1 MDFEPRYTAEQ
12 QAFRHEVR
20 GWLDDNLPDGLEFPA
35 DSDDLS
41 YGGYLKLRELGRRL
55 GAEGWLWPSA
65 PTEYGGGGLS
75 IDRAIVIEEELDAR
89 GLSLPPYYDS
99 GGRLGGASVLVWG
112 DDNQKER
119 FLPPIFRGEV
129 RTWQLL
135 TEPGAGSD
143 LAGVQMSAV
152 RDGDDYVLNGQKVY
166 VGSSHGAE
174 MLWTIARTDPDGA
187 RHRNLS
193 WFMVPTDSEGIVIQ
207 PMDLLITSG
216 EGGAGTGTKNT
227 IFFDDVRVPAFN
239 LIGGENNG
247 WQVATTHL
255 ELEHGAGG
263 AIRRNRM
270 VDKLFEAAATLRGAD
285 GKPLAEDPAI
295 QDLLVDVFAE
305 AEISRLFGLRNYWM
319 RHTKRKMAHEGPQHS
334 LYRKQS
340 GLRAAEA
347 MLKALGPYAL
357 ANSPKWDG
365 SDGHMEVFQR
375 SSIVAMH
382 PGGTAEIQKVIM
394 ARRLGIGRQSRE
406 QAGRLE

>member
-1 MDFEPRYTAEQ
+1 MDFEPRYTSQ
-12 QAFRHEVR
+12 QQEFRSDVR
-20 GWLDDNLPDGLEFPA
+20 NWLSDNLPDGLEYPA
-35 DSDDLS
+35 DSDDLTRD
-41 YGGYLKLRELGRRL
+41 GYLRLRQLGRSL
-55 GAEGWLWPSA
+55 GSKGWLWPTA
-65 PTEYGGGGLS
+65 PVEYGGGGLS
-75 IDRAIVIEEELDAR
+75 IDHAIVIEEELDEYE
-89 GLSLPPYYDS
+89 LSLPPYYDS

-112 DDNQKER
+112 SDYQKER
-119 FLPPIFRGEV
+119 FLPPILRGEV

-143 LAGVQMSAV
+143 LAGVEMSAV
-152 RDGDDYVLNGQKVY
+152 RDGDDYVLNGQKVF

-174 MLWTIARTDPDGA
+174 MLWTIARTTPDGE

-193 WFMVPTDSEGIVIQ
+193 WFMVPTDTPGITIQ
-207 PMDLLITSG
+207 PMELLITSG

-239 LIGGENNG
+239 LIGGENHG

-263 AIRRNRM
+263 SIRRNRM
-270 VDKLFEAAATLRGAD
+270 VDRLFEYSAGLKRN
-285 GKPLAEDPAI
+285 GKPLGSDPEI
-295 QDLLVDVFAE
+295 RELLADVFIE

-319 RHTKRKMAHEGPQHS
+319 RHTGQQMAHEGPQHS

-340 GLRAAEA
+340 GLRSAQA
-347 MLKALGPYAL
+347 MLDILGPYAL
-357 ANSPKWDG
+357 TNDPKWDP
-365 SDGHMEVFQR
+365 SEGHMEVFQR

-394 ARRLGIGRQSRE
+394 ARRLGIGRQVRE
-406 QAGRLE
+406 RAGRLA

>member
-12 QAFRHEVR
+12 QAFRQEVS
-20 GWLDDNLPDGLEFPA
+20 GWLDGNLPDGLEFPA

-41 YGGYLKLRELGRRL
+41 YGGYLKLREVGRAL
-55 GAEGWLWPSA
+55 GAKGWLWPTA

-112 DDNQKER
+112 DDDQKER

-174 MLWTIARTDPDGA
+174 MLWTIARTDPDGE

-193 WFMVPTDSEGIVIQ
+193 WFMVPADAEGIVIQ

-239 LIGGENNG
+239 LIGGENRG

-270 VDKLFEAAATLRGAD
+270 VDRLFESAAALRRA
-285 GKPLAEDPAI
+285 GKPLSEDPDVR
-295 QDLLVDVFAE
+295 DLMVDVFVE

-319 RHTKRKMAHEGPQHS
+319 RHTGRKMAHEGPQHS

-357 ANSPKWDG
+357 TNDPKWDA

-394 ARRLGIGRQSRE
+394 ARRLAIGRQSRE

>member
-1 MDFEPRYTAEQ
+1 MDFEPRYTTEQ
-12 QAFRHEVR
+12 QEFRSEVK
-20 GWLDDNLPDGLEFPA
+20 GWLADVLPDGLEFPA
-35 DSDDLS
+35 DSNDLS
-41 YGGYLKLRELGRRL
+41 YNGYLKLRELGRSL
-55 GAEGWLWPSA
+55 GEKGWLWPTA
-65 PTEYGGGGLS
+65 PPEYGGGGLS
-75 IDRAIVIEEELDAR
+75 IDHAIVIEEELDEQ

-112 DDNQKER
+112 SDDQKDH
-119 FLPPIFRGEV
+119 FLPPIFKGEV

-143 LAGVQMSAV
+143 LAGVEMSAV
-152 RDGDDYVLNGQKVY
+152 RDGDDYVLNGQKIY

-174 MLWTIARTDPDGA
+174 MVWTITRTAPDGE

-193 WFMVPTDSEGIVIQ
+193 WFMIPTDTPGITIQ

-255 ELEHGAGG
+255 ELEHGSGG
-263 AIRRNRM
+263 SVRRNRL
-270 VDKLFEAAATLRGAD
+270 VDKLFEYAAELRQNGRPVSD
-285 GKPLAEDPAI
+285 DPGI
-295 QDLLVDVFAE
+295 RDLLVDVYVE

-319 RHTKRKMAHEGPQHS
+319 RHTGKKLAHEGPQHS

-340 GLRAAEA
+340 GLRSAQA
-347 MLKALGPYAL
+347 MLEVLGPYAL
-357 ANSPKWDG
+357 TNDPNWDR

-375 SSIVAMH
+375 ASIVAMH

-394 ARRLGIGRQSRE
+394 SRRLGAGRQIRE

>member
-1 MDFEPRYTAEQ
+1 MDFEPRYTPEQ
-12 QAFRHEVR
+12 QEFRREVK
-20 GWLDDNLPDGLEFPA
+20 GWLAENLPDGLEYPA
-35 DSDDLS
+35 DSMDLS
-41 YGGYLKLRELGRRL
+41 YEGYLKLRDIGKMLGSK
-55 GAEGWLWPSA
+55 GWLWPTA

-75 IDRAIVIEEELDAR
+75 IDHAIVIEEELDSYD
-89 GLSLPPYYDS
+89 LSLPPYYDS

-112 DDNQKER
+112 SEEQKDR
-119 FLPPIFRGEV
+119 FLPPIFKGEV

-143 LAGVQMSAV
+143 LAGAQMNAT

-193 WFMVPTDSEGIVIQ
+193 WFMVPTDTDGITIQ

-216 EGGAGTGTKNT
+216 EGGAGTGEKNT

-255 ELEHGAGG
+255 ELEHGSGG
-263 AIRRNRM
+263 SIRRNRM
-270 VDKLFEAAATLRGAD
+270 VDRLFEYAAELKRN
-285 GKPLAEDPAI
+285 GKPLSADAETR
-295 QDLLVDVFAE
+295 DLLVDVYVE

-319 RHTKRKMAHEGPQHS
+319 RHARQELRHEGPQHS

-357 ANSPKWDG
+357 TNDPKWDM
-365 SDGHMEVFQR
+365 SEGHMEVFQR

-394 ARRLGIGRQSRE
+394 ARRLGIGRQTRE

>member
-1 MDFEPRYTAEQ
+1 MDFEPRYTTEQ
-12 QAFRHEVR
+12 QEFRTEVR
-20 GWLDDNLPDGLEFPA
+20 EWLGEALPDGLEFPA
-35 DSDDLS
+35 DSNDLS
-41 YGGYLKLRELGRRL
+41 YNGYLKLRELGRSL
-55 GAEGWLWPSA
+55 GEKGWLWPTA

-75 IDRAIVIEEELDAR
+75 IDHAIVIEEELDEQ

-112 DDNQKER
+112 SDDQKEH
-119 FLPPIFRGEV
+119 FLPPIFKGEV

-143 LAGVQMSAV
+143 LAGVEMSAV
-152 RDGDDYVLNGQKVY
+152 RDGDDYVLNGQKIY

-174 MLWTIARTDPDGA
+174 IVWTITRTDPDGE

-193 WFMVPTDSEGIVIQ
+193 WFMIPTDTPGITIQ

-255 ELEHGAGG
+255 ELEHGSGG
-263 AIRRNRM
+263 SVRRNRL
-270 VDKLFEAAATLRGAD
+270 VDKLFEYAGELRQNGQPVSD
-285 GKPLAEDPAI
+285 DPGI
-295 QDLLVDVFAE
+295 RDLLVDVYVE

-319 RHTKRKMAHEGPQHS
+319 RHTGQKLAHEGPQHS

-340 GLRAAEA
+340 GLRSAQGDAGDTGA
-347 MLKALGPYAL
+347 IRA
-357 ANSPKWDG
+357 D
-365 SDGHMEVFQR
+365 QR
-375 SSIVAMH
+375 SQVGQVRRPHGSV
-382 PGGTAEIQKVIM
+382 P
-394 ARRLGIGRQSRE
+394 ARQHSGDAPRRHR
-406 QAGRLE
+406 

>member
-12 QAFRHEVR
+12 QAFRQEVR

-55 GAEGWLWPSA
+55 GAAGWLWPTS

-270 VDKLFEAAATLRGAD
+270 VDKLFEAAAALRSAD
-285 GKPLAEDPAI
+285 GKPLSEDPEI

>member
-1 MDFEPRYTAEQ
+1 MDFEPRYTPEQ
-12 QAFRHEVR
+12 QEFRREVK
-20 GWLDDNLPDGLEFPA
+20 GWLAENLPDGLEYPA
-35 DSDDLS
+35 DSMDLS
-41 YGGYLKLRELGRRL
+41 YEGYLKLRDIGRMLGSK
-55 GAEGWLWPSA
+55 GWLWPTA

-75 IDRAIVIEEELDAR
+75 IDHAIVIEEELDSYD
-89 GLSLPPYYDS
+89 LSLPPYYDS

-112 DDNQKER
+112 SEEQKDR
-119 FLPPIFRGEV
+119 FLPPIFKGEV

-143 LAGVQMSAV
+143 LAGAQMNAT

-193 WFMVPTDSEGIVIQ
+193 WFMVPTDTEGITIQ

-216 EGGAGTGTKNT
+216 EGGAGTGEKNT

-255 ELEHGAGG
+255 ELEHGSGG
-263 AIRRNRM
+263 SIRRNRM
-270 VDKLFEAAATLRGAD
+270 VDRLFEYAAELKRN
-285 GKPLAEDPAI
+285 GKPLSADSDTR
-295 QDLLVDVFAE
+295 DLLVDVYVE

-319 RHTKRKMAHEGPQHS
+319 RHARQELRHEGPQHS

-357 ANSPKWDG
+357 TNDPKWDM

-394 ARRLGIGRQSRE
+394 ARRLGIGRQTRE
-406 QAGRLE
+406 RAGRLE

>member
-1 MDFEPRYTAEQ
+1 MDFEPRYTPEQ
-12 QAFRHEVR
+12 QEFRREVK
-20 GWLDDNLPDGLEFPA
+20 GWLAENLPDGLEYPA
-35 DSDDLS
+35 DSMDLS
-41 YGGYLKLRELGRRL
+41 YEGYLKLRDIGKMLGSK
-55 GAEGWLWPSA
+55 GWLWPTA

-75 IDRAIVIEEELDAR
+75 IDHAIVIEEELDSYD
-89 GLSLPPYYDS
+89 LSLPPYYDS

-112 DDNQKER
+112 SEEQKDR
-119 FLPPIFRGEV
+119 FLPPIFKGEV

-143 LAGVQMSAV
+143 LAGAQMNAT

-193 WFMVPTDSEGIVIQ
+193 WFMVPTDTEGITIQ

-216 EGGAGTGTKNT
+216 EGGAGTGEKNT

-255 ELEHGAGG
+255 ELEHGSGG
-263 AIRRNRM
+263 SIRRNRM
-270 VDKLFEAAATLRGAD
+270 VDRLFEYAAELKRN
-285 GKPLAEDPAI
+285 GKPLSADSDTR
-295 QDLLVDVFAE
+295 DLLVDVYVE

-319 RHTKRKMAHEGPQHS
+319 RHARQELRHEGPQHS

-357 ANSPKWDG
+357 TNDPKWDM

-394 ARRLGIGRQSRE
+394 ARRLGIGRQTRE
-406 QAGRLE
+406 RAGRLE

>member
-1 MDFEPRYTAEQ
+1 MDFEPRYTPEQ
-12 QAFRHEVR
+12 QEFRREVKV
-20 GWLDDNLPDGLEFPA
+20 WLADNLPDGLEFPA
-35 DSDDLS
+35 DSMDLS
-41 YGGYLKLRELGRRL
+41 YEGYLKLREIGRAL
-55 GAEGWLWPSA
+55 GAKGWLWPTA

-75 IDRAIVIEEELDAR
+75 IDHAIVIEEELDAYD
-89 GLSLPPYYDS
+89 LSLPPYYDS

-112 DDNQKER
+112 SEEQKEQ
-119 FLPPIFRGEV
+119 FLPPIFTGDV

-152 RDGDDYVLNGQKVY
+152 RDGDDYVLNGQKIY

-174 MLWTIARTDPDGA
+174 MLWTIARTDPDGE

-193 WFMVPTDSEGIVIQ
+193 WFMVPTDTEGITIQ

-216 EGGAGTGTKNT
+216 EGGAGTGEKNT
-227 IFFDDVRVPAFN
+227 IFFDDARVPAFN

-255 ELEHGAGG
+255 ELEHGSGG
-263 AIRRNRM
+263 TIRRNRM
-270 VDKLFEAAATLRGAD
+270 VDRLFEYAAELKRN
-285 GKPLAEDPAI
+285 GKPLSADSDTR
-295 QDLLVDVFAE
+295 DLLVDVYVE

-319 RHTKRKMAHEGPQHS
+319 RHAKRELRHEGPQHS

-357 ANSPKWDG
+357 TNDPKWD
-365 SDGHMEVFQR
+365 SSEGHMEVFQR

-394 ARRLGIGRQSRE
+394 SRRLGIGRQTRE
-406 QAGRLE
+406 RAGRLE

>member
-1 MDFEPRYTAEQ
+1 MDFEPRYTPEQ
-12 QAFRHEVR
+12 QEFRREVK
-20 GWLDDNLPDGLEFPA
+20 GWLAENLPDGLEYPA
-35 DSDDLS
+35 DSMDLS
-41 YGGYLKLRELGRRL
+41 YEGYLKLRDIGRMLGSK
-55 GAEGWLWPSA
+55 GWLWPTA

-75 IDRAIVIEEELDAR
+75 IDHAIVIEEELDSYD
-89 GLSLPPYYDS
+89 LSLPPYYDS

-112 DDNQKER
+112 SEEQKER
-119 FLPPIFRGEV
+119 FLPPIFKGEV

-143 LAGVQMSAV
+143 LAGAQMNAT

-193 WFMVPTDSEGIVIQ
+193 WFMVPTDTEGITIQ

-216 EGGAGTGTKNT
+216 EGGAGTGEKNT

-255 ELEHGAGG
+255 ELEHGSGG
-263 AIRRNRM
+263 SIRRNRM
-270 VDKLFEAAATLRGAD
+270 VDRLFEYAAELKRN
-285 GKPLAEDPAI
+285 GKPLSADAETR
-295 QDLLVDVFAE
+295 DLLVDVYVE

-319 RHTKRKMAHEGPQHS
+319 RHARQELRHEGPQHS

-357 ANSPKWDG
+357 TNDPKWDM
-365 SDGHMEVFQR
+365 SEGHMEVFQR

-394 ARRLGIGRQSRE
+394 ARRLGIGRQTRE
-406 QAGRLE
+406 RAGRLE